1 MKTNLSGSLA
11 KQFGCICLIL
21 CWIAACSTLHPR
33 LDIQGLP
40 QTNYIYQIPGE
51 TGDGWEIASLRDV
64 GINPAKITE
73 LMQDIL
79 TRRFENIH
87 GVLLV
92 RNGKLVLEEYFNG
105 YAFNFSGP
113 KFRGQ
118 QITYGQEKLHVTA
131 SVTKSVTSALVG
143 IAVDRG
149 FIHDVDAPMA
159 VFFPQYMNLID
170 EKKSRITL
178 EHLLTMTSGLEW
190 NEIELWFRD
199 PRFDLTRLWAV
210 PDPIE
215 YILSKDVVHEPGT
228 YWYYSSGDVNLLG
241 EIILKS
247 SGLRM
252 DAFAARYL
260 LTPLGITEYEWDH
273 INPDIIHASGNL
285 KLRPRDM
292 AKFGQLF
299 LNGGTWNNQR
309 IISETWTTKS
319 TAAIVSIPKKYM
331 LELVAREYLFWAV
344 NAGDRYGYFWWI
356 KSYCTDSG
364 CFDSYLADGWGGQ
377 RIIVFPSLDLVVV
390 FTGGNYATHEP
401 VHEMVCEYI
410 LPAVQ

>member
-1 MKTNLSGSLA
+1 MFGHTARLL
-11 KQFGCICLIL
+11 GCICLGF
-21 CWIAACSTLHPR
+21 WIGSCMPLYPR
-33 LDIQGLP
+33 LDNQGRPLTEYVYRVP
-40 QTNYIYQIPGE
+40 DK
-51 TGDGWEIASLRDV
+51 TGDGWETTSLLDA
-64 GINPAKITE
+64 GIDSKKINT
-73 LMQDIL
+73 LMRDIL
-79 TRRFENIH
+79 NLRFENIH

-92 RNGKLVLEEYFNG
+92 RNGKLVLEEYFRG
-105 YAFNFSGP
+105 YSFNFAGP
-113 KFRGQ
+113 RFRGNG
-118 QITYGQEKLHVTA
+118 IAYGREKLHVTA

-143 IAVDRG
+143 IAIDRG
-149 FIHDVDAPMA
+149 FIRDVDERMA
-159 VFFPQYMNLID
+159 AFFPQYSDLID

-199 PRFDLTRLWAV
+199 PQFDLVRLWAV
-210 PDPIE
+210 PDPIK

-228 YWYYSSGDVNLLG
+228 YWYYSGGDVNLLG
-241 EIILKS
+241 EIIRKS

-260 LTPLGITEYEWDH
+260 MTPLGITDYEWDH

-299 LNGGTWNNQR
+299 LNGGTWKNQR
-309 IISETWTTKS
+309 IISETWTKKS
-319 TAAIVSIPKKYM
+319 TAPIVSIPKNYM
-331 LELVAREYLFWAV
+331 LKLVAREYLSWAV

-364 CFDSYLADGWGGQ
+364 CVDSYLADGWGGQ

-390 FTGGNYATHEP
+390 YTGGNYATHEP

>member
-1 MKTNLSGSLA
+1 MFGHTARLL
-11 KQFGCICLIL
+11 GCIFLML
-21 CWIAACSTLHPR
+21 FWTGVCSTRHPR
-33 LDIQGLP
+33 LDDQVLP
-40 QTNYIYQIPGE
+40 QTKYIYHVPEE
-51 TGDGWEIASLRDV
+51 TGDGWKTSSLIDV
-64 GINPAKITE
+64 GIDSKKIDA
-73 LMQDIL
+73 LVRDIL

-113 KFRGQ
+113 RFRGER
-118 QITYGQEKLHVTA
+118 IAYGRERLHVTA

-143 IAVDRG
+143 IAIDQG
-149 FIHDVDAPMA
+149 FIRDVDERMA

-170 EKKSRITL
+170 EKKARITL
-178 EHLLTMTSGLEW
+178 EHLLTLTSGLEW
-190 NEIELWFRD
+190 NEVELWFKD
-199 PRFDLTRLWAV
+199 PQHDLVQLFV
-210 PDPIE
+210 VQDPIE
-215 YILSKDVVHEPGT
+215 YVLSKDVVHEPGT
-228 YWYYSSGDVNLLG
+228 YWYYSGGDVNLLG
-241 EIILKS
+241 EIIRKS
-247 SGLRM
+247 SGLRV

-260 LTPLGITEYEWDH
+260 MTPLGITEYEWDH

-292 AKFGQLF
+292 AKFGQLY

-309 IISETWTTKS
+309 IISENWTKKS
-319 TAAIVSIPKKYM
+319 TAPIISNFKSVM
-331 LELVAREYLFWAV
+331 LKLAAREYLSWAV
-344 NAGDRYGYFWWI
+344 NAGDRYGYLWWV
-356 KSYCTDSG
+356 KSYCTDFG
-364 CFDSYLADGWGGQ
+364 CVDSYLADGWGGQ
-377 RIIVFPSLDLVVV
+377 RIIVFPSLELVVV

>member
-1 MKTNLSGSLA
+1 MKAHLFGRLA
-11 KQFGCICLIL
+11 KQLGCICLGF
-21 CWIAACSTLHPR
+21 WIGACTPLYPR
-33 LDIQGLP
+33 LDGQGRP
-40 QTNYIYQIPGE
+40 QTEYVYRVPDK
-51 TGDGWEIASLRDV
+51 TGDGWEPSSLVDE
-64 GINPAKITE
+64 GIDSKKINA
-73 LMQDIL
+73 LMRDIL
-79 TRRFENIH
+79 TQRFENIH

-105 YAFNFSGP
+105 YSFNFSGP

-118 QITYGQEKLHVTA
+118 QIAYGQEKLHVTA

-143 IAVDRG
+143 VAIDRG
-149 FIHDVDAPMA
+149 FIRDVNESMT

-170 EKKSRITL
+170 EKKARIAL
-178 EHLLTMTSGLEW
+178 EHLLTLTSGLEW
-190 NEIELWFRD
+190 NEIELWFRE
-199 PRFDLTRLWAV
+199 PQFDLARLWAV

-228 YWYYSSGDVNLLG
+228 YWYYSGGDVILLG
-241 EIILKS
+241 EIIRKS
-247 SGLRM
+247 SGLQM
-252 DAFAARYL
+252 DAFAARFL
-260 LTPLGITEYEWDH
+260 MKPLGITEYEWDH

-299 LNGGTWNNQR
+299 LNGGTWKNQR
-309 IISETWTTKS
+309 IISETWTKKS
-319 TAAIVSIPKKYM
+319 TAPIVSIPKNAILK
-331 LELVAREYLFWAV
+331 LVAREYLPWVA
-344 NAGDRYGYFWWI
+344 NAGDRYGYLWWV

-364 CFDSYLADGWGGQ
+364 CVDSYLADGWGGQ
-377 RIIVFPSLDLVVV
+377 KIIMFPSLDLVVV

>member
-1 MKTNLSGSLA
+1 MKAHLFGRLA
-11 KQFGCICLIL
+11 KQFGCICLGF
-21 CWIAACSTLHPR
+21 WIGACTPLYPR
-33 LDIQGLP
+33 LDDQGQP
-40 QTNYIYQIPGE
+40 RTEYVYRVPDK
-51 TGDGWEIASLRDV
+51 TGDGWEPSSLVDERIDSK
-64 GINPAKITE
+64 KIHA
-73 LMQDIL
+73 LMRDIL

-105 YAFNFSGP
+105 YTFS
-113 KFRGQ
+113 FRGAEFRGER
-118 QITYGQEKLHVTA
+118 IAYGREKLHVTA

-143 IAVDRG
+143 IAIDRG
-149 FIHDVDAPMA
+149 FIRDVNEPMA

-170 EKKSRITL
+170 EKKARITL
-178 EHLLTMTSGLEW
+178 EHLLTLTSGLEW
-190 NEIELWFRD
+190 NEVELWFKD
-199 PRFDLTRLWAV
+199 PQHDLVQLFVV

-215 YILSKDVVHEPGT
+215 YILSKRAVREPGKD
-228 YWYYSSGDVNLLG
+228 WYYSGGDVNLLG
-241 EIILKS
+241 EIIRKS

-260 LTPLGITEYEWDH
+260 MTPLGITDYEWDH

-299 LNGGTWNNQR
+299 LNGGTWKNQR
-309 IISETWTTKS
+309 VISETWTKKS
-319 TAAIVSIPKKYM
+319 TAPIVAIPKNSM
-331 LELVAREYLFWAV
+331 LKLAAREYLSWAV
-344 NAGDRYGYFWWI
+344 NAGDRYGYLWWI
-356 KSYCTDSG
+356 KSYCARSV
-364 CFDSYLADGWGGQ
+364 CVDSYLADGWGGQ

-390 FTGGNYATHEP
+390 FTGGNYATPEP
-401 VHEMVCEYI
+401 VHEMVREYI